1 MITVLKHK
9 VLVLIFLSIIS
20 CTPSKTSSDDP
31 QSTNDSKPIETIEET
46 QNPDSKRLDAFIAG
60 VIRGE
65 IKPDSVVPQIDPT
78 IEIEYDGKKDR
89 LFPEECVVISDGKE
103 YPCPTRNNRFL

>member
-1 MITVLKHK
+1 MITILKHK
-9 VLVLIFLSIIS
+9 VLALIFLSIIS

-31 QSTNDSKPIETIEET
+31 QSMNDNKPIETIEEA
-46 QNPDSKRLDAFIAG
+46 QYPDSKLLDAFIAG

-65 IKPDSVVPQIDPT
+65 IKPDSVVPQINPT
-78 IEIEYDGKKDR
+78 IEIEYNGKKDR

-103 YPCPTRNNRFL
+103 YPCPTRDKRY